1 MGIRCAVLFVESL
14 DNSASRPSMRF
25 ASTCPAVPTVLVAL
39 EEESWQLST
48 LVLVTSD
55 RTFTDEVVPR
65 THLSPVVAI
74 EVHQV
79 VHVKLIA
86 HWTHLTTSRLLRC
99 PGVRLNPIAQPI
111 REVRDFIVLED
122 GVRFASLCQH
132 APRTDHILTVTLE
145 VEQVTDLAVTD
156 GNAARRLAIVHMQT
170 SFARALDHQCRFE
183 LVAAFS
189 FDALWQSLDI
199 AVQNADATRSGVC
212 HATHIVRRIL
222 FVPEI
227 DHCRPHGRSVLPF
240 VQQATLFSRLHRD
253 DGTAAPN

>member
-170 SFARALDHQCRFE
+170 SFARALDHQSVRTCGRFQLRCAVAVAGHRSPGCRCRQE
-183 LVAAFS
+183 WCMPRNPRCMQ
-189 FDALWQSLDI
+189 DSLRPRSRSSL
-199 AVQNADATRSGVC
+199 APTVPCLATFPACISS
-212 HATHIVRRIL
+212 L
-222 FVPEI
+222 Q
-227 DHCRPHGRSVLPF
+227 D
-240 VQQATLFSRLHRD
+240 
-253 DGTAAPN
+253 